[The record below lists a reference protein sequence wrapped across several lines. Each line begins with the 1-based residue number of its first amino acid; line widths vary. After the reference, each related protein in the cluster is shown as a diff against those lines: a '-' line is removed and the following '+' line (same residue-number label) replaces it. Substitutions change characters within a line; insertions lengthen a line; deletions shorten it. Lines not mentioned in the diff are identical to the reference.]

1 MTSGRDNDFNNL
13 GDDTNRLMI
22 RNWAAFSAQLQ
33 MSVALGPRARV
44 LSPIAYRESG
54 LAVS

>member
-1 MTSGRDNDFNNL
+1 MTSGRDNDFNSL